1 MTTSLGSDTTRI
13 ILLIAWI
20 VTLLVIISI
29 PAAAVYCL
37 LAQGSVPKPLDDWTN
52 IALGFI
58 FGALF
63 ALLKE
68 RT

>member
-1 MTTSLGSDTTRI
+1 MTTLLGSDTTRI

-20 VTLLVIISI
+20 VILLVIVSI
-29 PAAAVYCL
+29 PASAVYL
-37 LAQGSVPKPLDDWTN
+37 LLTTGAAPKPLDDW
-52 IALGFI
+52 AMLCLGFI

-63 ALLKE
+63 SLLKE

>member
-20 VTLLVIISI
+20 VILLVIVSI
-29 PAAAVYCL
+29 PAAAIYTL
-37 LAQGSVPKPLDDWTN
+37 LATGTVPKPLDDW
-52 IALGFI
+52 AMLCLGFI

-63 ALLKE
+63 TLLKE